1 MQFKLFSLGVVVTM
15 IVTLTCAVPLPQ
27 PGVEV
32 ADIESYIGQYSR
44 SLDVKRS
51 EDTID
56 KRSDEEDEN
65 EIDNDNESDFD
76 LFGGEA

>member
-1 MQFKLFSLGVVVTM
+1 M

-32 ADIESYIGQYSR
+32 AGIESYIGQYSR

-65 EIDNDNESDFD
+65 ENEIDNDNESDFD